1 MKGNTRIGRK
11 LTALALA
18 CALLCGGTAGT
29 ALAAINHRTQYDPTS
44 GPAAVTELP
53 SAPSQEDAAPPK
65 AESPSR
71 TESSS
76 SASAQEE
83 DTLYNVALNAVAVA
97 SDIEAADFPASKA
110 VDGIVNRGVKPNS
123 DQSRWASD
131 VAGGTKWLKI
141 DFGKSYPISSI
152 ALEWERRNPTDYSVE
167 LSEDGENW
175 TSVYTGTQTPS
186 DFREEIALD
195 APVSGR
201 YLQIVIRAFN
211 ATSETVTWNT
221 VSLFEVEAYSTEEPE
236 KPDEPIEEGNLC
248 LKGTATASSSETA
261 DFPAGKAIDGLVN
274 RDASP
279 SKNQSRWASAVG
291 NGPHWLKVDLGA
303 VKPVKNI
310 ALEWERRNATSY
322 TVDFSEDGQTWGAVY
337 TGTAA
342 PANFRQVIT
351 LDEAV
356 KTRYIRV
363 YISKFNANS
372 EGVNWNTVS
381 LYEVEAYSGDIPQTL
396 ADVAASLQV
405 PAVQAGDNALTMPEV
420 PEDCSVELIGA
431 DYEQVIGSDG
441 TIYPPV
447 SDVTVSVMFLVTRG
461 IETAKSSEIAVS
473 IPGTEPE
480 GGNAKPLVIPE
491 LREWSGGQGN
501 FSISNAT
508 RIVVDDAYARE
519 LLETANTFAADY
531 EDITGRWASVTT
543 GSKADAHGF
552 FLTLDT
558 DDAGLGDEGYYLRV
572 DDSLTIEAETAQ
584 GVFLGTRSVL
594 QILKQTGTTIP
605 KGVSRDYPKFK
616 VRGFMFDV
624 ARRPVSLDFITEVM
638 KTMSWYKMNDFH
650 LHLNDNY
657 LSMNNY
663 ATKQEAIENAYSAF
677 RLESDV
683 RGENGVYLTAQD
695 LSYSKRDFGNFIDL
709 SKQYGVNIVPEFD
722 SPGHSLAFVK
732 VHPEFSYSGPNTHS
746 PQENAAM
753 LDVTNPEAIEF
764 MKGIFDEYLDPQDGE
779 EPVFRDSVFHV
790 GADEFYGNAE
800 QYRAYADTMLK
811 YVMDKGITPRIW
823 GSLTSKSG
831 STPVVAK
838 GVQMD
843 IWNRGWCNP
852 TQMFN
857 LGYDMINILDGK
869 LYIVPGATYYRD
881 YLDVQNL
888 YNSWT
893 PNNFEGTVISACE
906 PQVLGGSFALWN
918 DLTGISYNGIT
929 EYDMFD
935 RLFPPMQVLS
945 EKCWGEGADKT
956 YAEFQSLAKIIG
968 TAPNTNPRGVV
979 ESKGDEVLSFD
990 FEGSL
995 GRAMSDTSDNGY
1007 DALYMSNVELTDD
1020 GKNGQGLAFTSYN
1033 SHVSLPLAN
1042 MGPEYSMSMWV
1053 KRELGGNGE
1062 QVLLE
1067 STKGKFK
1074 AVQAGTGKVGF
1085 SRDGVDYSFDY
1096 TLPVGE
1102 WVKLGI
1108 VGQHNKTKLFVNDVY
1123 VDEIS
1128 RANTIVTQHGVSTAQ
1143 FGTFLLPLATLGSE
1157 TDAFQGMIDDFT
1169 VYKGDLFID
1178 KSLVPHSKMT
1188 ATATSEKNP
1197 ASGNDGPATFAIDGD
1212 ETTLWH
1218 TNYPAGASDALP
1230 QSITL
1235 TFSEPFNINKFTY
1248 LPRSSGPNGI
1258 ITQYDLQVVT
1268 ADGETVTVDSG
1279 SWANNAS
1286 LKTAAFDAVDA
1297 KSITLTAKAGGG
1309 GFASAA
1315 ELNVYQVPS

>member
-29 ALAAINHRTQYDPTS
+29 ALAAINNRTQYDPMH
-44 GPAAVTELP
+44 GPESVMELP
-53 SAPSQEDAAPPK
+53 STPSQEETAPPK
-65 AESPSR
+65 AEAPSR
-71 TESSS
+71 TASSS

-83 DTLYNVALNAVAVA
+83 ETLYNVALNAAAAA
-97 SDIEAADFPASKA
+97 SDTETANFPASKA

-123 DQSRWASD
+123 DQSRWASNT
-131 VAGGTKWLKI
+131 AAGTKWLKI

-167 LSEDGENW
+167 LSEDGQNW
-175 TSVYTGTQTPS
+175 TSVYTSTQTPS
-186 DFREEIALD
+186 ELREEIALD

-211 ATSETVTWNT
+211 ETSEGVKWNT
-221 VSLFEVEAYSTEEPE
+221 VSLYEVEAYSTE
-236 KPDEPIEEGNLC
+236 EPIEEGNLC
-248 LKGTATASSSETA
+248 LKGTATASSRETA
-261 DFPAGKAIDGLVN
+261 DFSAGKAIDGVIDRN
-274 RDASP
+274 GN
-279 SKNQSRWASAVG
+279 KKSRWASAVN

-310 ALEWERRNATSY
+310 VLEWERRNATSY
-322 TVDFSEDGQTWGAVY
+322 TVDFSEDGENWNPVY
-337 TGTAA
+337 TGTGT
-342 PANFRQVIT
+342 PANFRQVIK

-363 YISKFNANS
+363 YISKFNATS
-372 EGVNWNTVS
+372 EGATWNNVS

-396 ADVAASLQV
+396 ADVAAALQV
-405 PAVQAGDNALTMPEV
+405 PAVQPGDTALTMPEA
-420 PEDCSVELIGA
+420 PEGCTIELIGA
-431 DYEQVIGSDG
+431 DYEQVVDSDG

-461 IETAKSSEIAVS
+461 IETAKSPDITVE
-473 IPGTEPE
+473 IPGTEPA

-508 RIVVDDAYARE
+508 RIVVDDVYANE
-519 LLETANTFAADY
+519 LLETANTFAEDY

-543 GSKADAHGF
+543 GNKADAHGF

-558 DDAGLGDEGYYLRV
+558 EDGGLGDEGYYLRV
-572 DDSLTIEAETAQ
+572 GDSLTIEAETAQ

-624 ARRPVSLDFITEVM
+624 ARRPVSLEFITEVM

-657 LSMNNY
+657 IWMNNY

-677 RLESDV
+677 RLESSV
-683 RGENGVYLTAQD
+683 QGENGVYLTAQD

-722 SPGHSLAFVK
+722 SPGHSLAFIK
-732 VHPEFSYSGPNTHS
+732 VHPEYAYNGSNTHS
-746 PQENAAM
+746 PQENGAM
-753 LDVTNPEAIEF
+753 LDVTNPEAVEF

-800 QYRAYADTMLK
+800 QYRKYADTMLK
-811 YVMDKGITPRIW
+811 YVLDKGITPRIW

-831 STPVVAK
+831 STPVVSK

-843 IWNRGWCNP
+843 IWSKGWAQP
-852 TQMFN
+852 QPMFN
-857 LGYDMINILDGK
+857 QGYDLINILDSN
-869 LYIVPGATYYRD
+869 LYIVPGATYYHD
-881 YLDVQNL
+881 YLNVQYL
-888 YNSWT
+888 YNSWI
-893 PNNFEGTVISACE
+893 PNNFNGTVISACE

-918 DLTGISYNGIT
+918 DMTGISYNGIT

-945 EKCWGEGADKT
+945 EKCWGEASDKT
-956 YAEFQSLAKIIG
+956 YAEFQSLAKTIG
-968 TAPNTNPRGVV
+968 TAPNTNPRGIV

-995 GRAMSDTSDNGY
+995 GRAMSDTSENGY
-1007 DALYMSNVELTDD
+1007 DALYMSNVELTED
-1020 GKNGQGLAFTSYN
+1020 GKNGQGLAFTSYD
-1033 SHVSLPLAN
+1033 SHVSLPLSN

-1053 KRELGGNGE
+1053 KRELGGNDE
-1062 QVLLE
+1062 QILLE
-1067 STKGKFK
+1067 SAKGMFK

-1085 SRDGVDYSFDY
+1085 SRDGTNYSFDY

-1128 RANTIVTQHGVSTAQ
+1128 RANTVVTQHGVSAAQ

-1157 TDAFQGMIDDFT
+1157 TDAFQGVIDDFT
-1169 VYKGDLFID
+1169 VSQGDLFID

-1197 ASGNDGPATFAIDGD
+1197 SAGTDGPASFAIDGD

-1235 TFSEPFNINKFTY
+1235 TFSEPFHINKFTY
-1248 LPRSSGPNGI
+1248 LPRPSASNGI

-1268 ADGETVTVDSG
+1268 ADGETITVASG
-1279 SWANNAS
+1279 SWANNNS
-1286 LKTAAFDAVDA
+1286 LKTATFDAVNA

-1315 ELNVYQVPS
+1315 ELNVYQVIN